1 VRCGQGKILCLLHCE
16 LNFDHYLLFCGLRFL
31 LDTLRP

>member
-16 LNFDHYLLFCGLRFL
+16 LNFDHYLLFVVYVFYW
-31 LDTLRP
+31 TH